1 MAGNYIKRLLQ
12 AQVYQA
18 VVPQKLGSGLP
29 FLFSALNWKK
39 CPGGWLKDIAR
50 SPTDRA
56 IAIDLARK
64 DSERAYK
71 ERSRGKGDSSIY
83 S

>member
-29 FLFSALNWKK
+29 FLSIAL
-39 CPGGWLKDIAR
+39 
-50 SPTDRA
+50 
-56 IAIDLARK
+56 
-64 DSERAYK
+64 
-71 ERSRGKGDSSIY
+71 
-83 S
+83 